1 MRILHTSD
9 WHLNDKLGRHERQP
23 DLYARM
29 KEIALILKEESVDV
43 MLIAGDLFSER
54 HARLPELRGAL
65 QDLRYAFGAFLQAG
79 GTAVAIS
86 GNHDSEDFFELLR
99 VTQGLTAPFPRDV
112 RAPPGRLYLVAQPL
126 VLRLA
131 GRDEQEVQVALL
143 PFPTPSF
150 LFKNGETFQ
159 SAEER
164 NRQLRDR
171 AAAYLQKQVADC
183 AARALPSILVAHL
196 HVRNSKLPHSL
207 YQIEERDDVVLDPG
221 LIPASF
227 AYAAFG
233 HIHRAQ
239 EIDKSPFLRYSGS
252 MERMDA
258 AERDDEKGVVVV
270 DIGPR
275 GATSARVLPLDATP
289 ILDEAIDGPEDVPR
303 LAERYTPAQ
312 RERGYLR
319 YRLRCRGQ
327 DEQTLHREVRR
338 LFPRWYDAKVELTDG
353 AQAGA
358 AAAVSSARLR
368 DTAGTAQKYV
378 EERLRDP
385 AEREAVVVRLTGLL
399 GETEAVR

>member
-23 DLYARM
+23 DLAARM
-29 KEIALILKEESVDV
+29 KEIALVLKDESVDV
-43 MLIAGDLFSER
+43 MLIAGDLFSDR
-54 HARLPELRGAL
+54 HVRLPELRGAL
-65 QDLRYAFGAFLQAG
+65 EQFREAFHGFLQGG
-79 GTAVAIS
+79 GTAVAIA
-86 GNHDSEDFFELLR
+86 GNHDSEDLFELLR
-99 VTQGLTAPFPRDV
+99 VTQGLTAGPVPRD
-112 RAPPGRLYLVAQPL
+112 ALAQPR
-126 VLRLA
+126 VLRLE
-131 GRDEQEVQVALL
+131 GRDEQQVQVALL
-143 PFPTPSF
+143 PYPTPSF
-150 LFKNGETFQ
+150 LFKSGETFQ

-164 NRQLRDR
+164 NRTLRER
-171 AAAYLQKQVADC
+171 AAGFLQKQVEDC
-183 AARALPSILVAHL
+183 AARALPSVLVAHL
-196 HVRNSKLPHSL
+196 HVRNSELSHSL
-207 YQIEERDDVVLDPG
+207 YKLEERDDVVLDPG

-252 MERMDA
+252 IERMDA
-258 AERDDEKGVVVV
+258 AERDDQKGVVVV

-289 ILDEAIDGPEDVPR
+289 IFDEEVAGPEDVPR
-303 LAERYTPAQ
+303 LATHYTPAQ

-327 DEQTLHREVRR
+327 DEQALHREVRR
-338 LFPRWYDAKVELTDG
+338 LFPRWYDGKVDLTDG

-358 AAAVSSARLR
+358 RAALSSARLR
-368 DTAGTAQKYV
+368 DTAGTARQFV

-385 AEREAVVVRLTGLL
+385 AEREAVLLRLTGLL
-399 GETEAVR
+399 GETGVES